1 MLVVDVFGVCVPIV
15 GCLVGSVVLA
25 SIPIIVLRLVCSVLC
40 VSISCL
46 ILSYLLSS
54 AAEWMSLA
62 CALMIAQPS
71 MCIASQSGP
80 CAYFVIRCSI
90 SFGTRIP
97 HSVPMLV

>member
-1 MLVVDVFGVCVPIV
+1 MRYLERQECWSLMYLVCVPIV

-62 CALMIAQPS
+62 CALMIA
-71 MCIASQSGP
+71 
-80 CAYFVIRCSI
+80 
-90 SFGTRIP
+90 
-97 HSVPMLV
+97 